1 MSSIRVWIG
10 SEGKWSE
17 EFLGVDKV
25 HLIKDAVLRWCR
37 IIMLSDEIGPEE
49 IAAIVALNDLEFD
62 SYPVDIFD
70 ECYHPMEVDPITR
83 EILSDERINFKIF
96 EKDNKLNISSTRT
109 LQLPLSIFKEMVKW
123 EKEHGHYFSIYNAMY
138 LAANCPDPAPEGYS
152 LLFKFSDE

>member
-10 SEGKWSE
+10 PEGKWSE
-17 EFLGVDKV
+17 EFLGIDKV
-25 HLIKDAVLRWCR
+25 HLIKDAVLRWFR
-37 IIMLSDEIGPEE
+37 TIIPTEEIEPEE
-49 IAAIVALNDLEFD
+49 IAALVALNDLEFD

-70 ECYHPMEVDPITR
+70 ECYHPMEVDQITS

-109 LQLPLSIFKEMVKW
+109 LQLPLSIFEEMVKW
-123 EKEHGHYFSIYNAMY
+123 EKEHGHYFSIYKAMY